1 MPSRSPLALLAAALL
16 LAGCASAP
24 PPRQALNP
32 GLQTQIAST
41 EVIVGLPQA
50 ALFVQPPAKPVEGRD
65 PQAEVAPLRAAL
77 KGYRF
82 DQSLRSSL
90 DQSLRKLPRL
100 ATRPADLQPQT
111 AESLG
116 AARLKASSADAVLLL
131 TASYSMSPDFSRLDI
146 GLRAQLMPRG
156 AGLRKALDLKPKPPK
171 ELDLGEAL
179 YRNTIVFRS
188 QVPEPGPDPLA
199 NRAQWLVDDA
209 YPLHQALDDGL
220 LEVTAALT
228 EDLRIKPGDNRIG
241 PALTDGYQ
249 RRRAPDGTLSIQGQA
264 SEGRPVQVEVVSQ
277 EPSLAA
283 PTEIAP
289 PEPLPDAAT
298 EMVEPGLTV
307 YTGGEPTPPAEAGA
321 TDEAASPAPES
332 AEPTPRPEASDA
344 IDASQRPEPPPLA
357 IPATPPNLSLSQT
370 LSSPPSPPAPTAPSP
385 PMAAPAGVIA
395 PAAPVI
401 APARAAPP
409 ATALDRRD
417 GQTRVP
423 TPLRIRPTPAGA
435 ASSTLPPGTDI
446 KLLGR
451 TRNTTGE
458 WLYLQ
463 GPNDSGWARSEEVQL
478 QVR

>member
-41 EVIVGLPQA
+41 EVIIGLPQA
-50 ALFVQPPAKPVEGRD
+50 SLFVQPPAKPVEGRD

-77 KGYRF
+77 KSYRF
-82 DQSLRSSL
+82 DQQLRTSL

-100 ATRPADLQPQT
+100 AARPADLQPQT

-116 AARLKASSADAVLLL
+116 AARLLASSADALLLL
-131 TASYSMSPDFSRLDI
+131 TASYSMAPDFSRLDI

-156 AGLRKALDLKPKPPK
+156 IGLRNALGLKPKLPK
-171 ELDLGEAL
+171 ELDLDEAI

-188 QVPEPGPDPLA
+188 QVPEISADPLA
-199 NRAQWLVDDA
+199 NRAQWLIDDA
-209 YPLHQALDDGL
+209 YPLHQALEDGL
-220 LEVTAALT
+220 LEVTAALN
-228 EDLRIKPGDNRIG
+228 EDLRIKPGVTSIG

-249 RRRAPDGTLSIQGQA
+249 RQRAPDGTLSIRGRA
-264 SEGRPVQVEVVSQ
+264 SEGRPVQVEVVSP
-277 EPSLAA
+277 EASLAA

-289 PEPLPDAAT
+289 PEPVPEAAT

-307 YTGGEPTPPAEAGA
+307 YTGGEPAPSAEAGA
-321 TDEAASPAPES
+321 TGQSASPAPES
-332 AEPTPRPEASDA
+332 DETAPRPDASEA
-344 IDASQRPEPPPLA
+344 IDASQLPVPPPTVT
-357 IPATPPNLSLSQT
+357 PATPPNLSLSQT
-370 LSSPPSPPAPTAPSP
+370 LSSPPAPVAPPPPS
-385 PMAAPAGVIA
+385 APASA
-395 PAAPVI
+395 PAAATTPVI
-401 APARAAPP
+401 APARP
-409 ATALDRRD
+409 ASPTPADRPD

-435 ASSTLPPGTDI
+435 ISSTLPSGTDI

-458 WLYLQ
+458 WLYVQ

-478 QVR
+478 QAH